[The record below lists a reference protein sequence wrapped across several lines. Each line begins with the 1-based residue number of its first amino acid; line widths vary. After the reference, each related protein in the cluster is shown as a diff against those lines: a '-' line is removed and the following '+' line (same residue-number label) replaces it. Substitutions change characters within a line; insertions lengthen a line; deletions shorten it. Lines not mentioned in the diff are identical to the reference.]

1 MSLRSNLLIS
11 EGLLRN
17 NRSQR
22 TLATTFHGYNTPMPR
37 ICIVPYVQGLAG
49 VASFRLK
56 FEDGL
61 RARGV
66 EVTHDPNQPADAIL
80 VLAGTKNLLP
90 LWRAHSRG
98 CRIAQRLDGINWVH
112 KKRNTGLK
120 HYLRAEYGNFIL
132 SLIRSR
138 IATNIIYQSEFSRIW
153 WGEWYGKTRVP
164 SAVIHNGVDL
174 STYSVGQ
181 AGILPSPPY
190 KLLIVE
196 GLLGGGYEMG
206 LDNAVRL
213 TEILQEKHKLPMELI
228 VVGKITDEHRKRVE
242 EMTHISINWM
252 GSVPR
257 ERIPE
262 IDRSAHLLFSADLNA
277 ACPNSVIEALAC
289 GLPVIAF
296 DTGALK
302 ELVIGDAGR
311 VVPYGGDPWKIEP
324 PDVESLADTAA
335 EILLDQPH
343 FRKSA
348 RKHAEKALGLDKMVD
363 EYLKVLL

>member
-1 MSLRSNLLIS
+1 MVGSTL
-11 EGLLRN
+11 
-17 NRSQR
+17 QQ
-22 TLATTFHGYNTPMPR
+22 TLATTLNAYNTLMPK

-66 EVTHDPNQPADAIL
+66 DVTHDPNQPADAVL
-80 VLAGTKNLLP
+80 VLAGTKSLPP
-90 LWRAHSRG
+90 LWKARSRG
-98 CRIAQRLDGINWVH
+98 RRIAQRLDGINWVH

-138 IATNIIYQSEFSRIW
+138 IATNIIYQSEFSRNW
-153 WGEWYGKTRVP
+153 WEDWHGGTRVP
-164 SAVIHNGVDL
+164 YAVIHNGVDL
-174 STYSVGQ
+174 NVYSVEHDN
-181 AGILPSPPY
+181 IPPHPPY

-196 GLLGGGYEMG
+196 GSLGGGYEMG

-213 TEILQEKHKLPMELI
+213 TEILQDKYQLPMELI
-228 VVGKITDEHRKRVE
+228 VVGRITEEHRKRVGE
-242 EMTHISINWM
+242 RTRISINWM

-257 ERIPE
+257 GRIPE
-262 IDRSAHLLFSADLNA
+262 IDRSAHLLFSADLNP

-289 GLPVIAF
+289 GLPVTAF

-311 VVPYGGDPWKIEP
+311 IVPYGGDPWKIEQP
-324 PDVESLADTAA
+324 NVPALADAA
-335 EILLDQPH
+335 AQILRDQPR

-348 RKHAEKALGLDKMVD
+348 RKHAEEALGLDKMVD